1 MTTRRFL
8 PHIAAL
14 CVAFLFSGIG
24 LSQEIGSGSA
34 VLALLGAKVYVSP
47 TEPPILHATV
57 LIKNGKILE
66 VGNTEFSK
74 PYKPGAYTFGAIP
87 SAEKGKYY
95 SFPRGAVPLLCE
107 GMVITAGFQNSHV
120 HFTEPKWEGAAQKPA
135 PELARQLQNMFT
147 QYGFTTVVDLGS
159 FLGNTVALRGR
170 LDSKE
175 IPGPRILTA
184 GSPLYPPDGTPFYL
198 LDELPPEIL
207 KLLPEP
213 ATPEAAVKVVQSDI
227 SGGAD
232 VIKLFTG
239 SLVGHGQIKPM
250 PLDIASAA
258 VAEAHR
264 QNRLVFSHPSNIEG
278 LTIALNAGV
287 DVLAHTTPISK
298 TWSGA
303 LIAQMKE
310 HHMSLTPT
318 LKLWLYEGKKEGV
331 SDEDA
336 QKFADAGVGEL
347 GAYQRA
353 GGQVLFGTDV
363 GYMTEYDPTQE
374 YLLMSR
380 AGLTPMQILASLTTA
395 PAQRF
400 NEADHRGRI
409 APGMDADLVVLD
421 ADPADNPANF
431 AKVHYTI
438 RGGRIIY
445 TRSD

>member
-1 MTTRRFL
+1 
-8 PHIAAL
+8 
-14 CVAFLFSGIG
+14 

-34 VLALLGAKVYVSP
+34 ALALLGAKVYVSP

-57 LIKNGKILE
+57 LIKDGKILA
-66 VGNTEFSK
+66 VSDTH
-74 PYKPGAYTFGAIP
+74 
-87 SAEKGKYY
+87 EKGKYY
-95 SFPRGAVPLLCE
+95 GVPTGAKSLSCE
-107 GMVITAGFQNSHV
+107 GMVITASFQNSHV
-120 HFTEPKWEGAAQKPA
+120 HFTEPKWEGAAQKA
-135 PELARQLQNMFT
+135 AADLGRQLQDMFT
-147 QYGFTTVVDLGS
+147 QYGFTTVVDVGS
-159 FLGNTVALRGR
+159 FLANTVALRAR
-170 LDSKE
+170 VDSKE

-184 GSPLYPPDGTPFYL
+184 GAPLYPPDGTPFYL
-198 LDELPPEIL
+198 RDELPPEIL
-207 KLLPEP
+207 RLLPEP

-239 SLVGHGQIKPM
+239 SLVGGGQVKPM
-250 PLDIASAA
+250 PLDIATAA

-264 QNRLVFSHPSNIEG
+264 QNHLVFSHPSNIEG

-298 TWSGA
+298 TWSDA
-303 LIAQMKE
+303 LIAQMKAR
-310 HHMSLTPT
+310 HMSLTPT
-318 LKLWLYEGKKEGV
+318 LKLWIYEAKKVGG

-336 QKFADAGVGEL
+336 QKFADAGAGEL

-395 PAQRF
+395 PSERF
-400 NEADHRGRI
+400 KEADHRGRI
-409 APGMDADLVVLD
+409 APGMDADLAVLD

-438 RGGRIIY
+438 RGGHIIY
-445 TRSD
+445 TRHN